1 MPLPNA
7 YGPGA
12 QPGLSAEEEIAYS
25 VINEIL
31 PALRQLLAV
40 LDSLS
45 QTWNTPGNDIPDK
58 IVTAAQSGQPLAGY
72 AADDWA
78 RWGQIFLAVGTFLD
92 TPATVTLPGGATDQT
107 TPRAVL
113 QRRYVKQE
121 AQA

>member
-25 VINEIL
+25 VNYEIL

-45 QTWNTPGNDIPDK
+45 QTWNTPGNDIPQK
-58 IVTAAQSGQPLAGY
+58 ILAAAQAGQPLAGY
-72 AADDWA
+72 SPADWV
-78 RWGQIFLAVGTFLD
+78 RWGQTFLGVQVYLD
-92 TPATVTLPGGATDQT
+92 TPQTLTKPDGSTEQT
-107 TPRAVL
+107 TPRATL
-113 QRRYVKQE
+113 QRRYVKAN
-121 AQA
+121 AQ